1 MEITPSAS
9 RLFYLLL
16 TLPAFVAALTIHE
29 FAHAWMA
36 NRLGDDTPRRMGRL
50 TLDPLAHLDPFG
62 SLLFVIAALTGLPL
76 LAWAKPVPFNPR
88 NLDNARTGAILI
100 AIAGPISNLLQ
111 MPFWLLALW
120 IFRVAMQQSGVVFDG
135 DMIAGIVYRQPDATS
150 IASLISTMLAT
161 GVIVNVLLAV
171 FNMIPLP
178 PLDGHYVLE
187 GLGPPMVT
195 DFFNSIRPWSFLIL
209 MLLLYTGIVGTVIGP
224 FVQIARHLVVRSLG
238 FPLPWG
244 MPI

>member
-1 MEITPSAS
+1 MQITPDAS

-88 NLDNARTGAILI
+88 NLDNARTGAIYI

-111 MPFWLLALW
+111 VPFWFLALW
-120 IFRVAMQQSGVVFDG
+120 IFRVATQQNGVSYDW
-135 DMIAGIVYRQPDATS
+135 DMIVGILFREPDVTS
-150 IASLISTMLAT
+150 MASLIATMLAT

-187 GLGPPMVT
+187 GLGPPAVT
-195 DFFNSIRPWSFLIL
+195 DFFNSIRPWSFVIL
-209 MLLLYTGIVGTVIGP
+209 MVLLYTGIISTIIGP
-224 FVQIARHLVVRSLG
+224 FVRIAQLVVIRALG
-238 FPLPWG
+238 G
-244 MPI
+244 S

>member
-1 MEITPSAS
+1 MELTPDAS
-9 RLFYLLL
+9 SIFYLLL

-50 TLDPLAHLDPFG
+50 TLDPLAHLDPIG

-88 NLDNARTGAILI
+88 NLDNARTGAIYI

-111 MPFWLLALW
+111 VPFWLLALW
-120 IFRVAMQQSGVVFDG
+120 IFRMAMQRAGVAFD
-135 DMIAGIVYRQPDATS
+135 DAMIAGIVYREPDVSS
-150 IASLISTMLAT
+150 IASLIATMLAT
-161 GVIVNVLLAV
+161 GVVVNVLLAA

-178 PLDGHYVLE
+178 PLDGHWILE

-195 DFFNSIRPWSFLIL
+195 DFYNSIRPWSFFIL
-209 MLLLYTGIVGTVIGP
+209 MALLYTGIISTVIGP
-224 FVQIARHLVVRSLG
+224 FVQIARFLVVRTLG

-244 MPI
+244 VPI